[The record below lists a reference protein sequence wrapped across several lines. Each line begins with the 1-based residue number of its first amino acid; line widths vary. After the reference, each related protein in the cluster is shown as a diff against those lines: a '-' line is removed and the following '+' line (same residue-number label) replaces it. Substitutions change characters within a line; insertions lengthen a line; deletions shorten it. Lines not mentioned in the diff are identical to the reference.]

1 MDSDRQPVLFLS
13 HGSPMNA
20 IDDNSWSRAQIE
32 LGKTLERPRA
42 IVVISAHWYTHG
54 TFVQASDRPE
64 TIHDFGG
71 FPRALFEKEY
81 PAPGDPVLAQEVAA
95 LLDVDTT
102 PEWGLDHGTWSVLC
116 RLFPNADIPV
126 VQISLD
132 STLSPRGHLEAGR
145 KLAPLREKGV
155 LIVASG
161 TLTHN
166 LRDAFS
172 RLQSGDHT
180 VPDWASRF
188 DRDANRI
195 LQERDEAALLGLH
208 ATPDGRHAHPTP
220 DHWLPLLWA
229 FGASSGADKLTC
241 PVEGFDMGSMSMR
254 SFQWS

>member
-32 LGKTLERPRA
+32 LGKALKRPRA
-42 IVVISAHWYTHG
+42 VVAVSAHWFTHG

-64 TIHDFGG
+64 TVHDFGG

-81 PAPGDPVLAQEVAA
+81 PAPGDPVLAREVAG
-95 LLDVDTT
+95 LLGADTT

-116 RLFPNADIPV
+116 RLFPGADVPV
-126 VQISLD
+126 VQVSLD
-132 STLSPRGHLEAGR
+132 SDLSPRAHVQAGR
-145 KLAPLREKGV
+145 KLASLRDRGV

-166 LRDAFS
+166 LRDAFARFQGS
-172 RLQSGDHT
+172 DRST
-180 VPDWASRF
+180 PDWASRF
-188 DRDANRI
+188 DRDALRI
-195 LQERDEAALLGLH
+195 LQERDESALVGLH

-229 FGASSGADKLTC
+229 FGASTAADRLDC

-254 SFQWS
+254 SFRWA